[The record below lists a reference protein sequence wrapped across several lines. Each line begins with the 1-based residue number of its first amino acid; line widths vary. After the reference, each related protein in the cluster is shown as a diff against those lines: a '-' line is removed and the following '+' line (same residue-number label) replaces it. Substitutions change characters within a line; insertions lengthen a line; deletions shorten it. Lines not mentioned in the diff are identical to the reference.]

1 MSQNFVKFQNFQLE
15 NLVDFEKCCKT
26 RIYLQ
31 KSEPIQPKTSNI
43 LPKFCQP
50 TRGLLAEGRLL
61 LLDATEKEL
70 VETQDS
76 LERALVLAGRSDW
89 GRGGGGG
96 PLCWCRIFGRPKQI
110 FLRAIFFSHFWR
122 ALRGV
127 ATGGAPVS
135 RGSHLKK
142 TKKGKIL
149 QLIFYP
155 ICVLSKYNY

>member
-1 MSQNFVKFQNFQLE
+1 MLQNAYFDYFLAKIGADTAENEQNF
-15 NLVDFEKCCKT
+15 
-26 RIYLQ
+26 I
-31 KSEPIQPKTSNI
+31 
-43 LPKFCQP
+43 PKFCQP
-50 TRGLLAEGRLL
+50 TLSDVAAIDVLVENV
-61 LLDATEKEL
+61 EKEL

-76 LERALVLAGRSDW
+76 LERALVLAGRPDW

-96 PLCWCRIFGRPKQI
+96 GPKICWCRIFGRPKQI

-155 ICVLSKYNY
+155 ICVLSKYNYY